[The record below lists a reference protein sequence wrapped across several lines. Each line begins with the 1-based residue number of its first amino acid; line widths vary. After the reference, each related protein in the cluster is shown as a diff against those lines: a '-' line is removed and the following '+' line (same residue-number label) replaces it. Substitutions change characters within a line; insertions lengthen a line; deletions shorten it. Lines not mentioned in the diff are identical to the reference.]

1 MNKKKNPQLVES
13 LASAL
18 WPEFDG
24 ETGGLWG
31 PDDEERL
38 QLQLDGNIDLAPDGQ
53 ADFWGVDFDEWGDL
67 ADALLNGNWD
77 GLMEIDDEDESFSF
91 SFPI

>member
-1 MNKKKNPQLVES
+1 MYEES
-13 LASAL
+13 LASVL

-38 QLQLDGNIDLAPDGQ
+38 QLQLDGNEDVAADGE
-53 ADFWGVDFDEWGDL
+53 AGFWGADLDEREDL

-77 GLMEIDDEDESFSF
+77 RLMEIDDEDESFSF
-91 SFPI
+91 SFAM